1 MTAEKERKMK
11 TNKMHCGDIM
21 RHKIDN
27 KFQTKSQRSGSE
39 CIILRKGLCAMKG
52 CMEGW
57 VHGTEQNKT
66 EEDRTGQRACEYS
79 VSQSVSPNR
88 TNQNQLSP
96 LLAKIFLSTSF
107 FVQ

>member
-27 KFQTKSQRSGSE
+27 KFQTKSQRSE

-52 CMEGW
+52 CMEGS
-57 VHGTEQNKT
+57 TEQNKT
-66 EEDRTGQRACEYS
+66 EEDRTESMLIQCE
-79 VSQSVSPNR
+79 SVSPNR

-96 LLAKIFLSTSF
+96 LLAEIFLSTSF